1 MGVHLGH
8 RAVALR
14 ALGVVGLLLGG
25 WLAAVD
31 PALAEPASS
40 VDDIGWWSRA
50 NQDPAIGG
58 VLVVP
63 DVSPGQLLVEGTPEG
78 ATAIAALRATLP
90 EGTGSAVLTLRAA
103 SAVGAETAVLLAC
116 QSGSGWTGVHA
127 GAWDAKPSPDCSQSV
142 QGIPSEDGTE
152 WTFAVAP
159 LQFGDQLDLVLTPG
173 RDPSSGEQLASAFR
187 VVFDRP
193 TADAIEVAPVA
204 DGGAGGVP
212 EPLPVPRAPVTA
224 SPGAPGGG
232 SSFTPGGSPSFSMPA
247 PLSADGLSSQ
257 PAQAAL
263 PPGEQGRTATAPSLT
278 AAQPVAAP
286 ALDASSG
293 EGRLLG
299 VVVVLGAGALLYW
312 SSQQPLPERRVLSRF
327 AAAGAVSTAADVTPE
342 PAMGGLGRFRR
353 PRSTPARPLG

>member
-1 MGVHLGH
+1 MGRHLGR
-8 RAVALR
+8 RAIALR
-14 ALGVVGLLLGG
+14 ALGAVGLLLGG

-58 VLVVP
+58 ALVVP

-90 EGTGSAVLTLRAA
+90 EGTGSAVVTLRAA

-116 QSGSGWTGVHA
+116 QAGSGWTGVHA

-187 VVFDRP
+187 VVFERP

-204 DGGAGGVP
+204 GGVQR
-212 EPLPVPRAPVTA
+212 PVPMPTDPRTAP
-224 SPGAPGGG
+224 PGAPGGG
-232 SSFTPGGSPSFSMPA
+232 ASFTPGGSGTPSFSVPA
-247 PLSADGLSSQ
+247 PLPADALSSQ

-278 AAQPVAAP
+278 ATQPVAAP
-286 ALDASSG
+286 PLETSSG

-299 VVVVLGAGALLYW
+299 VIVVLGAGALLYW
-312 SSQQPLPERRVLSRF
+312 SSQQPLPERRGLSRF
-327 AAAGAVSTAADVTPE
+327 AAAGAVSTVADVAPE
-342 PAMGGLGRFRR
+342 PTVGGLGRFRR
-353 PRSTPARPLG
+353 PRTAPARPLG